1 MRQSASAVMH
11 AQQAQNLERTR
22 GLLSVED
29 NVMVVEVASRAW
41 AARPAWPI
49 STWSC
54 CCCQFSQLDSRQEA
68 LDYGGKT

>member
-1 MRQSASAVMH
+1 MRQSESAVMH
-11 AQQAQNLERTR
+11 VQQAQNLERSR

-29 NVMVVEVASRAW
+29 NAVVEVESRAW

-68 LDYGGKT
+68 LDYEEKM